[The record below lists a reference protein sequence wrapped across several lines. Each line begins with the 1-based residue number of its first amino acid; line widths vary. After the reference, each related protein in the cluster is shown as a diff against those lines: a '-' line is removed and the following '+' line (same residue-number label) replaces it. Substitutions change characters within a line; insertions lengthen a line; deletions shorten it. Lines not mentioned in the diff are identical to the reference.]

1 MSLCEGIKYIVDGR
15 RGIQKMTAKELYNRV
30 MEDSKSNNNW
40 IASAPVLLTICNVPT
55 FPAEYAIG
63 IKVAILNCFANI
75 EHGANSGGDR
85 YRTDPADKKA
95 VEYCYNSL
103 HGVKSEEAISA
114 RKRFLSE
121 MISTASEVRLFDSL
135 YHPGPTFIKL
145 CQEWREA
152 KLEAWISKRNINFE
166 KLIDVLRSSFTA
178 MIKEAEL
185 KGDFVEDE
193 KKDEEEMAKFYEKIG
208 EHLL

>member
-1 MSLCEGIKYIVDGR
+1 MSLCEEMKYVVFGR

-30 MEDSKSNNNW
+30 MEDSKFNNNW
-40 IASAPVLLTICNVPT
+40 IASAPVLVGLCKTPT

-85 YRTDPADKKA
+85 YRTDPADKTA
-95 VEYCYNSL
+95 IQYCYNSL

-121 MISTASEVRLFDSL
+121 MISTASYVRIFDSL

-145 CQEWREA
+145 RDDWREA
-152 KLEAWISKRNINFE
+152 KLKELISKKNINFE
-166 KLIDVLRSSFTA
+166 KLIDVLRSSFTE

-185 KGDFVEDE
+185 KGEFVEDE
-193 KKDEEEMAKFYEKIG
+193 KKDDEEMKEFYKKIG
-208 EHLL
+208 RHLR